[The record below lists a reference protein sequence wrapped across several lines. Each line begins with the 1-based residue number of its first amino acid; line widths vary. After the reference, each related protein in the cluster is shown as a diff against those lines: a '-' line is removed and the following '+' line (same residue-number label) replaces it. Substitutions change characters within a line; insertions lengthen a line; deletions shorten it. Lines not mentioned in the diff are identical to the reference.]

1 MANFT
6 KQAIKQSLIKLLN
19 EKPSG
24 KITVKDI
31 VEDCGI
37 NRNSFYYHY
46 ADLPSLL
53 EEIIREEVDRI
64 VAGHPT
70 LDSLP
75 ECFDAAA
82 DFVNNN
88 RQAALYL
95 YRSTNRDVFEHYL
108 MEVCQYVVKT
118 YVDTVFGPS
127 SMEEQDR
134 ALLVRY
140 YKYVCFGF
148 NLDWLDSGMKADLAE
163 IKASFLRLC
172 QLKRELY
179 LELERREGTARQ
191 SSPPA

>member
-19 EKPSG
+19 EKPSS

-46 ADLPSLL
+46 SDIPSLIEAIIQ
-53 EEIIREEVDRI
+53 EEADHI
-64 VAGHPT
+64 VAEHR
-70 LDSLP
+70 SLGSLT
-75 ECFDAAA
+75 ECFDIAA
-82 DFVNNN
+82 DFVDGN

-108 MEVCQYVVKT
+108 MDVCRYVVET

-127 SMEEQDR
+127 AMEERDQ

-140 YKYVCFGF
+140 YRCVCFGF
-148 NLDWLDSGMKADLAE
+148 ILDWLDSGMKDDLAE
-163 IKASFLRLC
+163 IKASFQRLC
-172 QLKRELY
+172 QLKKDLY
-179 LELERREGTARQ
+179 LELDRQERD
-191 SSPPA
+191 S